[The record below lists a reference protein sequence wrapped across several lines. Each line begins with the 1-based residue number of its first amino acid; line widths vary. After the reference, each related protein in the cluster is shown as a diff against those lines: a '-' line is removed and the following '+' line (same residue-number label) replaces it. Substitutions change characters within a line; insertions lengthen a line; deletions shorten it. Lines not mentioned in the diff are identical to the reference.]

1 MRPSCIVKF
10 PPMPIAAEET
20 GREAG
25 ARRAIADEALDAGD
39 RPRTQPGSKGQER
52 PPYQRMVYACSAE
65 AVQSVGLW
73 AVH

>member
-1 MRPSCIVKF
+1 
-10 PPMPIAAEET
+10 MPIAAEET

-65 AVQSVGLW
+65 AV
-73 AVH
+73 